1 MSETLPS
8 RSGML
13 AAAIGVVAL
22 IPSVV
27 LVGFGI
33 FGMLV
38 PRMLTHPIVVL
49 GGVVLALVI
58 NVGASIRWRM
68 QANADGVAME
78 CDVRLRYRGINRTV
92 IIAGGAIAAVV
103 LMYVMSVNFGAS

>member
-1 MSETLPS
+1 MLPLQS

-13 AAAIGVVAL
+13 AAVIGLVAL

-27 LVGFGI
+27 LIGFGV
-33 FGMLV
+33 FGMMV

-49 GGVVLALVI
+49 GGVALALLI

-68 QANADGVAME
+68 EANAGGVAME
-78 CDVRLRYRGINRTV
+78 CDVRLRYRGLNRAV
-92 IIAGGAIAAVV
+92 IIAGGSLAAVI
-103 LMYVMSVNFGAS
+103 LIYLIGLNFGPS